1 MVPKYRAPQ
10 MQQSHSTNGEAT
22 MLTHGAEV
30 SCTAGAAKPDSGEP
44 NNVSC
49 WRSADGEDTSVSWC
63 RSTRHPERMAGGQA
77 EGGEPN
83 NVSCWRSTRRHGRAA
98 GKKMIDT

>member
-1 MVPKYRAPQ
+1 MLAKCR
-10 MQQSHSTNGEAT
+10 
-22 MLTHGAEV
+22 LTHGAEV
-30 SCTAGAAKPDSGEP
+30 LNSEQEFSERAEGGEP

-49 WRSADGEDTSVSWC
+49 WRSTRGEDTSVSWC